1 MAVIAIA
8 ISFLVII
15 IAVTVSAGF
24 RREIRDGVSR
34 MTGDIQ
40 MYDPVAGNYSTD
52 SPIPAHPSCYERLQE
67 EIGRASCRERVSVGV

>member
-67 EIGRASCRERVSVGV
+67 V